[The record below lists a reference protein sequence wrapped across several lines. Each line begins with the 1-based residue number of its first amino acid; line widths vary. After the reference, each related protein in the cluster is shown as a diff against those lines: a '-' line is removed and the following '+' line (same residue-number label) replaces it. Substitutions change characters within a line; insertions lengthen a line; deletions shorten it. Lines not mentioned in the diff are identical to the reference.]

1 MKNARP
7 SRPRRL
13 AKRGLFVLF
22 VITTIAAIWAWPRA
36 GRYLVVDMPLEPAD
50 AIVVLAG
57 PRAAARWLEAV
68 DLHKEKVAPS
78 ILLSAGRIVPAE
90 EAVRAR
96 GITFPREVDLVR
108 AAMLQ
113 MGVPAHAIETFP
125 GTVDNTAAEATIAR
139 EFATARRWRRV
150 IVVTSKYHTR
160 RTLYAFERAFR
171 GTGITIRTR
180 GTRFDTSHPDEWWKH
195 RADIRFVL
203 SEYGKLLAYRLGLE
217 DED

>member
-7 SRPRRL
+7 SRARRL
-13 AKRGLFVLF
+13 AKRGLFILF
-22 VITTIAAIWAWPRA
+22 VITTVVTIWAWPRA

-68 DLHKEKVAPS
+68 DLHTEKVAPS
-78 ILLSAGRIVPAE
+78 ILLSTGRIVPAE

-108 AAMLQ
+108 AAMVQ

-125 GTVDNTAAEATIAR
+125 GAVDNTAAEATTAR
-139 EFATARRWRRV
+139 EIATARGWRRV

-171 GTGITIRTR
+171 GTAISIRTR
-180 GTRFDTSHPDEWWKH
+180 GTRFDTSRPDEWWKH
-195 RADIRFVL
+195 RADVRFVL
-203 SEYGKLLAYRLGLE
+203 SEYSKLLAYRLGLA
-217 DED
+217 D